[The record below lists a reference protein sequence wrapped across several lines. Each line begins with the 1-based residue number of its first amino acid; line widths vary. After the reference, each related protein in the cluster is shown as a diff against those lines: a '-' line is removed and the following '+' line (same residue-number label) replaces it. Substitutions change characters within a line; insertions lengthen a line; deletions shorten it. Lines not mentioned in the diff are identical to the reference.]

1 MHSPCGRRLFRAA
14 KHAICFGVVYESN
27 ATTNTVSGQLAGADQ
42 TPHGAFG
49 DIVAFGNSADA
60 ATTGTRV
67 FHGSLA
73 PSDIACRSRREHASG
88 MKHRIGREDFF
99 FKSRPKKIAEKDEP
113 QRPAWRPAPHRR

>member
-1 MHSPCGRRLFRAA
+1 LFRAA

-60 ATTGTRV
+60 TTTGTRV
-67 FHGSLA
+67 FHGLLD

-88 MKHRIGREDFF
+88 MNDRNWAQNVFLQNAPKEDRR
-99 FKSRPKKIAEKDEP
+99 KGTNPDVS
-113 QRPAWRPAPHRR
+113 WRPASHRH